1 MVVYFARGD
10 GDMSIEA
17 DVAALQTDVK
27 YPHERQVELTTTVN
41 EIGKHVAIL
50 VENMHSGPGAMNFK
64 RTKVA
69 QAKKQVPLVTV
80 VLAVQAIIEGLKAIL
95 I

>member
-1 MVVYFARGD
+1 
-10 GDMSIEA
+10 MSIEERVA
-17 DVAALQTDVK
+17 GLEVDVSYLRERQMQLTTSVNMIGKDVAV
-27 YPHERQVELTTTVN
+27 
-41 EIGKHVAIL
+41 L

-80 VLAVQAIIEGLKAIL
+80 VLTVQAIIEGLKAL
-95 I
+95 LV